1 MNVNWAYNEIIAA
14 NRADYNKIKA
24 VVQSSGS
31 DMDFAKIAGDWP
43 DFLHD
48 IPDCTIKSHM
58 QALMHEIV
66 HGNKVSSINQ
76 LKKKIQQYCNK
87 YYPNITPIFVKSNK
101 ATLLVEPR
109 EKTEEATF
117 TDKDLEDLIK
127 VSNEKP
133 DPSFADLMKKW
144 TDKKMSYD
152 KYAHLSTKA
161 FLTTGGFDQFDW
173 TLTNWGNSRPTWSAC
188 ANKDRL
194 SITWTSWDIPSEKIV
209 RMIFDRVHVPMYYRW
224 AEFHGMCRGAE
235 MIIADE
241 FADSDFIGPH
251 HYTDNNRYVAHLQF
265 IIGRDISLFE
275 PKLWENKVASFPSL
289 ISEMIEPDTILE
301 CKFRSDWRNP
311 DEPRYSPSRVIAL

>member
-1 MNVNWAYNEIIAA
+1 MNVNWTYNEIIAA
-14 NRADYNKIKA
+14 NRTDYNKIKA
-24 VVQSSGS
+24 VVQSSRY

-133 DPSFADLMKKW
+133 DPSFANLMKKW
-144 TDKKMSYD
+144 TYKKISYD
-152 KYAHLSTKA
+152 KYAHLSAKA
-161 FLTTGGFDQFDW
+161 FLTTGAFDW
-173 TLTNWGNSRPTWSAC
+173 KDWALTNWGTIWNANNAHADNDRMSIVWESA
-188 ANKDRL
+188 NV
-194 SITWTSWDIPSEKIV
+194 PSEKIV
-209 RMIFDRVHVPMYYRW
+209 KMICNKARVPMYYRW
-224 AEFHGMCRGAE
+224 SDFHNTCKGAE
-235 MIIADE
+235 MLLSAEYADNE
-241 FADSDFIGPH
+241 FIGP
-251 HYTDNNRYVAHLQF
+251 NR
-265 IIGRDISLFE
+265 
-275 PKLWENKVASFPSL
+275 VASEDTDVANLEYNITRDKSL
-289 ISEMIEPDTILE
+289 V
-301 CKFRSDWRNP
+301 KFELWKDHKPLSTTMAKVMKPITDMEDQFKAKWMKK
-311 DEPRYSPSRVIAL
+311 DELHD

>member
-1 MNVNWAYNEIIAA
+1 MNVNWTYNEIIAA
-14 NRADYNKIKA
+14 NRTDYNKIKA
-24 VVQSSGS
+24 VVQSSRS

-133 DPSFADLMKKW
+133 DPSFANLMKKW
-144 TDKKMSYD
+144 TYKKISYD
-152 KYAHLSTKA
+152 KYAHLSAKA
-161 FLTTGGFDQFDW
+161 FLTTGAFDQFDW
-173 TLTNWGNSRPTWSAC
+173 TRTNWGISRQAWEAY
-188 ANKDRL
+188 ANDDKL
-194 SITWTSWDIPSEKIV
+194 SIMWTSWDIPSEKIV
-209 RMIFDRVHVPMYYRW
+209 KMIFDRVHVPMYYRW
-224 AEFHGMCRGAE
+224 AEFHGACRGAE
-235 MIIADE
+235 IVMADE
-241 FADSDFIGPH
+241 FADSEFIGPH
-251 HYTDNNRYVAHLQF
+251 HYTNDRRSVAHLQYV
-265 IIGRDISLFE
+265 IGQDKSLFE
-275 PKLWENKVASFPSL
+275 PNLWKTTQWPFPDI
-289 ISEMIEPDTILE
+289 ISEMIVPDTILE
-301 CKFRSDWRNP
+301 CKFRSDWRHP
-311 DEPRYSPSRVIAL
+311 DEPRYCPSRALFR